1 MTENGRILA
10 GILERNALTV
20 VNGLTE
26 KCTGLITREIHTV
39 NGIEKSIIDFVIVS
53 QDLVKHVGK
62 MMIDDER
69 KYVLTRLTKT
79 KNLIVKKESDHNTMV
94 TETKLIWKPDTQP
107 YRHEVYNLKTKSV
120 RKVLNMIQT
129 TQKNFLI

>member
-1 MTENGRILA
+1 MGDMNSKLGSEFISNDPKSMTENGRILA

-79 KNLIVKKESDHNTMV
+79 KNFIVK
-94 TETKLIWKPDTQP
+94 
-107 YRHEVYNLKTKSV
+107 
-120 RKVLNMIQT
+120 
-129 TQKNFLI
+129 